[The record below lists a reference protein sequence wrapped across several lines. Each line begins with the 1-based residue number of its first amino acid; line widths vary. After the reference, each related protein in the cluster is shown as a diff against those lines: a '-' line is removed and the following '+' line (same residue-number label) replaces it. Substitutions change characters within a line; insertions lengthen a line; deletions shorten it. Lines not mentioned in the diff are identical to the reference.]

1 MNYTLQKL
9 NCKPLIGAILS
20 IVVALSLSTRAY
32 AAYSM
37 RLIPNFLFDNKS
49 VYIAENISPRSSTLS
64 SVTISYDS
72 LADLVYYCNEHGL
85 STTLAYNTALSVYV
99 GFVSDDALDIRKFRV
114 ASLHGLLGNVDGK
127 VYVAERKDSG
137 GGTVNNT
144 YNYNQTIINPPSVAP
159 TTRPRPGG
167 TVSSVVTDREL
178 QERIYHSVDS
188 LYQYMSL
195 IIDWLRFVDQDIVR
209 IYKQLDGNVVPA
221 LEAINNNIISFKN
234 SAVSSLRAAYSV
246 LSDSYDVQFNLL
258 GVARSLYSCVSGI
271 SSRLDSVISN
281 GVVQVNTT
289 SLETRLDKL
298 ISMYSKVNS
307 VVLDTAAVNGGQ
319 IKDAVGGELKDVMFW
334 GDTANVDNTFAS
346 SDGVAYSLND
356 VKTTVNGLTLRS
368 VNLGSTIPSYIAN
381 DPVLYAGVWRKG
393 TDYIISDTYNAST
406 GEYVQRVKSRT
417 FDGSENWWSAQ
428 FSSDSRFNL
437 FFLEYSSADNWYF
450 IAENS
455 THFNHLPV
463 MEFDNDIA
471 CLFSNYAAGISDS
484 SITSRYMSEVP
495 YILNGNGFWR
505 VLSYQKYTLDS
516 WKALLSDMSSAG
528 SPFTVL
534 YVPYSAVHS
543 STIQYFDPS
552 TIAIPEG
559 NSYIFSSNVRITGKY
574 ETYDSYTQTADIIT
588 AINNI
593 PPYDDAA
600 VVGAITKLENALS
613 KPSAT
618 VTADL
623 TEVTTRLDLILAEL
637 QSTSGSASCEHTYTQ
652 HMEQDADCILPGL
665 MISTCSQCG
674 DSYSEIVDP
683 LGHDWAISSHV
694 DAVTDPD
701 TGEETASAYDVYICS
716 RCGRTY
722 EDHTGNGAP
731 DEDYSNTSISQ
742 LVVQVFSKL
751 GTFAGKL
758 IGFFVHLLDKALT
771 SVDNVISK
779 FNDYTAQ
786 ISSFGGSY
794 PAWLTGF
801 WGIIPSELQA
811 ALTFSVICMAL
822 GAVGKKLLFS

>member
-20 IVVALSLSTRAY
+20 IMVALSLSTRAY

-37 RLIPNFLFDNKS
+37 RLIPNFLFDKKS
-49 VYIAENISPRSSTLS
+49 VYVAENISPRSSTLA

-85 STTLAYNTALSVYV
+85 STTLAYNSALSVYV
-99 GFVSDDALDIRKFRV
+99 GFVSDSALDVKKFRV
-114 ASLHGLLGNVDGK
+114 ASLHGLLGSVDGK
-127 VYVAERKDSG
+127 VYVAERENS

-144 YNYNQTIINPPSVAP
+144 YNYNQTIINPPSVTP
-159 TTRPRPGG
+159 STTPRPGG
-167 TVSSVVTDREL
+167 SVSSVVTDREL

-195 IIDWLRFVDQDIVR
+195 MIDWLRFVDQDITR
-209 IYKQLDGNVVPA
+209 IFKHLDNNVVPA

-258 GVARSLYSCVSGI
+258 GVARSIYSSVSGI
-271 SSRLDSVISN
+271 ASHLDSVISN
-281 GVVQVNTT
+281 GVVQVGSA
-289 SLETRLDKL
+289 SLEARLDKL

-307 VVLDTAAVNGGQ
+307 VVLDTAAINGSK
-319 IKDAVGGELKDVMFW
+319 IKAAVGGELEDVLFW
-334 GDTANVDNTFAS
+334 GNSGRANSNFITNT
-346 SDGVAYSLND
+346 VQYTLNGATKR
-356 VKTTVNGLTLRS
+356 V
-368 VNLGSTIPSYIAN
+368 
-381 DPVLYAGVWRKG
+381 AGVTIRGLQIG
-393 TDYIISDTYNAST
+393 TSVPASIHVDDALIESGIWQSGGKYRISDTYNAAT
-406 GEYVQRVKSRT
+406 GELVQRLGSTVY
-417 FDGSENWWSAQ
+417 DGSEAWKMTAKT
-428 FSSDSRFNL
+428 DGVNL
-437 FFLEYSSADNWYF
+437 FYLADSAFDAVEENIFCYPSRARYTYSSYASAFNGKQNAASAYTNNFTVWGGYIRFCVPAD
-450 IAENS
+450 
-455 THFNHLPV
+455 
-463 MEFDNDIA
+463 EFPD
-471 CLFSNYAAGISDS
+471 LAA
-484 SITSRYMSEVP
+484 
-495 YILNGNGFWR
+495 W
-505 VLSYQKYTLDS
+505 Q
-516 WKALLSDMSSAG
+516 KALKNIHAAG
-528 SPFTVL
+528 SPLEVWFVRP
-534 YVPYSAVHS
+534 VAVR
-543 STIQYFDPS
+543 TMLDRA

-559 NSYIFSSNVRITGKY
+559 DSTISADYIRITGRY
-574 ETYDSYTQTADIIT
+574 ETYDSYTQTADIIA

-593 PPYDDAA
+593 PPFDDTRLIA
-600 VVGAITKLENALS
+600 AITNMT
-613 KPSAT
+613 KPN
-618 VTADL
+618 VTTDL
-623 TEVTTRLDLILAEL
+623 TEVTSRLDLILAEL
-637 QSTSGSASCEHTYTQ
+637 QSSSGSASCEHTYTQ

-683 LGHDWAISSHV
+683 LGHDWVLSSHV

-701 TGEETASAYDVYICS
+701 TGEETASAYDVYTCS

>member
-1 MNYTLQKL
+1 MKRVIVFLL
-9 NCKPLIGAILS
+9 ACFLI
-20 IVVALSLSTRAY
+20 
-32 AAYSM
+32 
-37 RLIPNFLFDNKS
+37 
-49 VYIAENISPRSSTLS
+49 LS
-64 SVTISYDS
+64 SVSVSFAAAPVLSATKWCSPPSGFGGGSRVIPTDTVIPYSDLCDYRSSANRWLGSGMYPGFHGYATI
-72 LADLVYYCNEHGL
+72 VYTGSFYYIQLIQDGDTYWLCN
-85 STTLAYNTALSVYV
+85 
-99 GFVSDDALDIRKFRV
+99 
-114 ASLHGLLGNVDGK
+114 
-127 VYVAERKDSG
+127 SG
-137 GGTVNNT
+137 GGRYRTRAEYKSGDTPTTVPSTTPPSIDNHESTESDNT
-144 YNYNQTIINPPSVAP
+144 YISDPISPSNSTTELSALNRLVQFTYSQIKAIHGLWRTNIKIYNIQIKLRSLMWNTIDGINNI
-159 TTRPRPGG
+159 TTG
-167 TVSSVVTDREL
+167 
-178 QERIYHSVDS
+178 
-188 LYQYMSL
+188 
-195 IIDWLRFVDQDIVR
+195 
-209 IYKQLDGNVVPA
+209 IYKQVDLFNAYLPRLDDIYSR
-221 LEAINNNIISFKN
+221 LSSIEAASW
-234 SAVSSLRAAYSV
+234 SSV
-246 LSDSYDVQFNLL
+246 DVQGRIL
-258 GVARSLYSCVSGI
+258 SSVSGI
-271 SSRLDSVISN
+271 SSRLDALVTNTDGINFRLDSLVTNTDGINSRLDSVISN
-281 GVVQVNTT
+281 GVVQVGSA
-289 SLETRLDKL
+289 SLEARLDKL

-334 GDTANVDNTFAS
+334 GDTAKVDNTFVS

-368 VNLGSTIPSYIAN
+368 LNLGSTIPSYIVD

-406 GEYVQRVKSRT
+406 GEYVKRIETFTFNRENLQDASYEIVSRGGSVYLFQLVLPIPWVCYNGSYDLTYYLHIPFVDGFKWGASTLNVDAYNDCVCVYHDGFVLGVNSSYLADDVFSSLVSRT
-417 FDGSENWWSAQ
+417 PAMEMLFVPDPYFDHW
-428 FSSDSRFNL
+428 
-437 FFLEYSSADNWYF
+437 
-450 IAENS
+450 
-455 THFNHLPV
+455 
-463 MEFDNDIA
+463 
-471 CLFSNYAAGISDS
+471 
-484 SITSRYMSEVP
+484 VP
-495 YILNGNGFWR
+495 S
-505 VLSYQKYTLDS
+505 V
-516 WKALLSDMSSAG
+516 
-528 SPFTVL
+528 
-534 YVPYSAVHS
+534 
-543 STIQYFDPS
+543 QYFDLS

-559 NSYIFSSNVRITGKY
+559 DSTISAEHLRITGKY
-574 ETYDSYTQTADIIT
+574 ETYDSYTQTADIIK

-593 PPYDDAA
+593 PPYDDSGLIA
-600 VVGAITKLENALS
+600 AITGMTT
-613 KPSAT
+613 PT
-618 VTADL
+618 VTTDL
-623 TEVTTRLDLILAEL
+623 TEVTSRLDLILAEL

-683 LGHDWAISSHV
+683 LGHDWVLSSHV

-701 TGEETASAYDVYICS
+701 TGEETASAYDVYTCS

>member
-1 MNYTLQKL
+1 MK
-9 NCKPLIGAILS
+9 KRLIAILL
-20 IVVALSLSTRAY
+20 VALILPSCISVAHANEGY
-32 AAYSM
+32 AWVSNNLLPSYVVM
-37 RLIPNFLFDNKS
+37 RLLDLTDAFILDHDPSQGKVDYVSWISYDKLSEMSTGWSTAGVIVFNATMNAYFLRISYTPTSGIGGLKYGALGTSNGYCYGTKATEKSEVHIDN
-49 VYIAENISPRSSTLS
+49 
-64 SVTISYDS
+64 SVTIKKTTVINNPYIQSVLRSASKTATD
-72 LADLVYYCNEHGL
+72 VTTGL
-85 STTLAYNTALSVYV
+85 KN
-99 GFVSDDALDIRKFRV
+99 
-114 ASLHGLLGNVDGK
+114 
-127 VYVAERKDSG
+127 
-137 GGTVNNT
+137 
-144 YNYNQTIINPPSVAP
+144 
-159 TTRPRPGG
+159 
-167 TVSSVVTDREL
+167 
-178 QERIYHSVDS
+178 
-188 LYQYMSL
+188 
-195 IIDWLRFVDQDIVR
+195 IIDWLSLQCEATMLVNKRLDVTNDLLYWIANNFQDMLYAIGQADLLIAEVGIYQLENLFR
-209 IYKQLDGNVVPA
+209 ILDFLV
-221 LEAINNNIISFKN
+221 AINQNQVFAHSVQYQFF
-234 SAVSSLRAAYSV
+234 YDV
-246 LSDSYDVQFNLL
+246 LSRLDALITNTD
-258 GVARSLYSCVSGI
+258 GI
-271 SSRLDSVISN
+271 NSRLDSVISN
-281 GVVQVNTT
+281 GVVQVGSA
-289 SLETRLDKL
+289 SLEARLDKL

-307 VVLDTAAVNGGQ
+307 VVLDTAAINGGQ
-319 IKDAVGGELKDVMFW
+319 LKDAVGGELKDVVFW
-334 GDTANVDNTFAS
+334 GDTAKVGNTFVS

-406 GEYVQRVKSRT
+406 GEYVQRVRSRT

-437 FFLEYSSADNWYF
+437 FFLEYSSADDWYF

-534 YVPYSAVHS
+534 YVPYSAVQS
-543 STIQYFDPS
+543 STIQYLDPF

-559 NSYIFSSNVRITGKY
+559 NSYISSYNVRITGKY

-593 PPYDDAA
+593 PPYDDSGLIA
-600 VVGAITKLENALS
+600 AITGMTT
-613 KPSAT
+613 PT
-618 VTADL
+618 VTTDL
-623 TEVTTRLDLILAEL
+623 TEVTSRLDLILAEL

-683 LGHDWAISSHV
+683 LGHDWVLSSHV

-701 TGEETASAYDVYICS
+701 TGEETASAYDVYTCS

-742 LVVQVFSKL
+742 MVVQVFSKL

>member
-1 MNYTLQKL
+1 MKKF
-9 NCKPLIGAILS
+9 CKGLIAAVLF
-20 IVVALSLSTRAY
+20 VAVALSTVVTSYASAAAIGSAIKDIAGSSIKWAITPVKANKGEDELVAAKKYLDSVWRPLDSTDGTVEVTY
-32 AAYSM
+32 Q
-37 RLIPNFLFDNKS
+37 
-49 VYIAENISPRSSTLS
+49 TLS
-64 SVTISYDS
+64 DV
-72 LADLVYYCNEHGL
+72 LADLNMNGIPCQLKQLRGAGPVGYVIVGAGTAPILDGYGKYYFSNKYF
-85 STTLAYNTALSVYV
+85 TNTA
-99 GFVSDDALDIRKFRV
+99 GAIFR
-114 ASLHGLLGNVDGK
+114 AD
-127 VYVAERKDSG
+127 KDSS
-137 GGTVNNT
+137 GGTTNNT
-144 YNYNQTIINPPSVAP
+144 YNYNHTTVGGSSVAP
-159 TTRPRPGG
+159 STHPRPGG

-209 IYKQLDGNVVPA
+209 IYKQLDSNVVPA

-234 SAVSSLRAAYSV
+234 SVVSSLRAAYSV

-258 GVARSLYSCVSGI
+258 GVARSIYSSVSGI
-271 SSRLDSVISN
+271 ASRLDALVTNTDGINSRLDGVISN
-281 GVVQVNTT
+281 GVVQVGSA
-289 SLETRLDKL
+289 SLEARLDKL

-307 VVLDTAAVNGGQ
+307 VVLDTAAINGGQ
-319 IKDAVGGELKDVMFW
+319 IKAAVGGELKDVIFW
-334 GDTANVDNTFAS
+334 GDTARVDNTFVS

-534 YVPYSAVHS
+534 YVPYSAVQS
-543 STIQYFDPS
+543 STIRYFTPS

-559 NSYIFSSNVRITGKY
+559 DSTISANHLRITGKY

-588 AINNI
+588 AINNLQLSSG
-593 PPYDDAA
+593 
-600 VVGAITKLENALS
+600 VG
-613 KPSAT
+613 
-618 VTADL
+618 ADL
-623 TEVTTRLDLILAEL
+623 TAITTRLDTLINK
-637 QSTSGSASCEHTYTQ
+637 TSDTVVNVVNNNTYITN
-652 HMEQDADCILPGL
+652 
-665 MISTCSQCG
+665 
-674 DSYSEIVDP
+674 VF
-683 LGHDWAISSHV
+683 
-694 DAVTDPD
+694 
-701 TGEETASAYDVYICS
+701 
-716 RCGRTY
+716 
-722 EDHTGNGAP
+722 
-731 DEDYSNTSISQ
+731 Q
-742 LVVQVFSKL
+742 L
-751 GTFAGKL
+751 
-758 IGFFVHLLDKALT
+758 DDDT
-771 SVDNVISK
+771 SVVDTTK
-779 FNDYTAQ
+779 D
-786 ISSFGGSY
+786 G
-794 PAWLTGF
+794 
-801 WGIIPSELQA
+801 
-811 ALTFSVICMAL
+811 
-822 GAVGKKLLFS
+822 VGKVSGLFKWLWNNTFKGAFSHADITKLDGLL

>member
-1 MNYTLQKL
+1 MKKF
-9 NCKPLIGAILS
+9 CKGLIAAVLF
-20 IVVALSLSTRAY
+20 VAVALSTVVTSYASAAAIGSAIKDIAGSSIKWAITPVKANKGEDELVAAKKYLDSVWRPLDSTDGTVEVTY
-32 AAYSM
+32 Q
-37 RLIPNFLFDNKS
+37 
-49 VYIAENISPRSSTLS
+49 TLS
-64 SVTISYDS
+64 DV
-72 LADLVYYCNEHGL
+72 LADLNMNGIPCQLKQLRGAGPVGYVIVGAGTAPILDGYGKYYFSNKYF
-85 STTLAYNTALSVYV
+85 TNTA
-99 GFVSDDALDIRKFRV
+99 GAIFR
-114 ASLHGLLGNVDGK
+114 AD
-127 VYVAERKDSG
+127 KDSG

-144 YNYNQTIINPPSVAP
+144 YNYNQTTVGGSSVAP
-159 TTRPRPGG
+159 STRPRPGG

-195 IIDWLRFVDQDIVR
+195 IIDWLRFVDQDICR
-209 IYKQLDGNVVPA
+209 IFKQLNDNVVPA

-234 SAVSSLRAAYSV
+234 SAISSLRVACSV

-258 GVARSLYSCVSGI
+258 GVARSIYSGVSGI
-271 SSRLDSVISN
+271 DSRLDSVISN

-334 GDTANVDNTFAS
+334 GDTAKVDNTFVS

-406 GEYVQRVKSRT
+406 GEYVQRVKRRT

-428 FSSDSRFNL
+428 FPSDSRFNL

-534 YVPYSAVHS
+534 YVPYSAVQS

-559 NSYIFSSNVRITGKY
+559 SSYISSYNVRITGKY

-588 AINNI
+588 AINNLQLSSG
-593 PPYDDAA
+593 
-600 VVGAITKLENALS
+600 VG
-613 KPSAT
+613 
-618 VTADL
+618 ADL
-623 TEVTTRLDLILAEL
+623 TAITTRLDTLINK
-637 QSTSGSASCEHTYTQ
+637 TSDTVVNVVNNNTYITN
-652 HMEQDADCILPGL
+652 
-665 MISTCSQCG
+665 
-674 DSYSEIVDP
+674 VF
-683 LGHDWAISSHV
+683 
-694 DAVTDPD
+694 
-701 TGEETASAYDVYICS
+701 
-716 RCGRTY
+716 
-722 EDHTGNGAP
+722 
-731 DEDYSNTSISQ
+731 Q
-742 LVVQVFSKL
+742 L
-751 GTFAGKL
+751 
-758 IGFFVHLLDKALT
+758 DDDT
-771 SVDNVISK
+771 SVVDTTK
-779 FNDYTAQ
+779 D
-786 ISSFGGSY
+786 G
-794 PAWLTGF
+794 
-801 WGIIPSELQA
+801 
-811 ALTFSVICMAL
+811 
-822 GAVGKKLLFS
+822 VGKVSGLFKWLWNNTFKRAFTHADITKLDGLL

>member
-1 MNYTLQKL
+1 MKRVIVFLL
-9 NCKPLIGAILS
+9 ACFLI
-20 IVVALSLSTRAY
+20 
-32 AAYSM
+32 
-37 RLIPNFLFDNKS
+37 
-49 VYIAENISPRSSTLS
+49 LS
-64 SVTISYDS
+64 SVSVSFAAAPVLSATRWCSPPSGFGGGSRVIPTDTVISYS
-72 LADLVYYCNEHGL
+72 DLCDYRSSANRWLGSGMYPGFHGYATIVYTGSFYYIQLIQDGDTYWLCN
-85 STTLAYNTALSVYV
+85 
-99 GFVSDDALDIRKFRV
+99 
-114 ASLHGLLGNVDGK
+114 
-127 VYVAERKDSG
+127 SG
-137 GGTVNNT
+137 GGRYRTRAEYKSGDTPTTVPSTTPPSIDNHESTESDNT
-144 YNYNQTIINPPSVAP
+144 YISDPISPSNSTTELSALNRLVQFTYSQIKAIHGLWRTNIKIYNIQIKLRSLMWNTIDGINNI
-159 TTRPRPGG
+159 TTG
-167 TVSSVVTDREL
+167 
-178 QERIYHSVDS
+178 
-188 LYQYMSL
+188 
-195 IIDWLRFVDQDIVR
+195 
-209 IYKQLDGNVVPA
+209 IYKQVDLFNAYLPRLDDIYSR
-221 LEAINNNIISFKN
+221 LSSIEAASW
-234 SAVSSLRAAYSV
+234 SSV
-246 LSDSYDVQFNLL
+246 DVQGRIL
-258 GVARSLYSCVSGI
+258 SSVSGI

-281 GVVQVNTT
+281 GAVQVNTT

-307 VVLDTAAVNGGQ
+307 VVLDTASVNGGQ

-334 GDTANVDNTFAS
+334 GDTAKVDNTFVS

-534 YVPYSAVHS
+534 YVPYSAVQS

-701 TGEETASAYDVYICS
+701 TGEETASAYDVYTCS

>member
-1 MNYTLQKL
+1 
-9 NCKPLIGAILS
+9 
-20 IVVALSLSTRAY
+20 
-32 AAYSM
+32 
-37 RLIPNFLFDNKS
+37 
-49 VYIAENISPRSSTLS
+49 
-64 SVTISYDS
+64 
-72 LADLVYYCNEHGL
+72 
-85 STTLAYNTALSVYV
+85 
-99 GFVSDDALDIRKFRV
+99 
-114 ASLHGLLGNVDGK
+114 
-127 VYVAERKDSG
+127 
-137 GGTVNNT
+137 
-144 YNYNQTIINPPSVAP
+144 
-159 TTRPRPGG
+159 
-167 TVSSVVTDREL
+167 
-178 QERIYHSVDS
+178 
-188 LYQYMSL
+188 MSL
-195 IIDWLRFVDQDIVR
+195 IIDWLRFVDQDICR
-209 IYKQLDGNVVPA
+209 IFKNLNDNVVPA

-258 GVARSLYSCVSGI
+258 GVARSIYSGVSGI
-271 SSRLDSVISN
+271 AFRLDSVISN

-289 SLETRLDKL
+289 SLEARLDKL

-307 VVLDTAAVNGGQ
+307 VVLDTASVNGGQ

-334 GDTANVDNTFAS
+334 GDTAKVGNTFVS
-346 SDGVAYSLND
+346 SNGVAYSLND

-406 GEYVQRVKSRT
+406 GEYVQRVETITFNRETVLRITQFERANGRYVYALALAPDTTCPNRT
-417 FDGSENWWSAQ
+417 FLGVHSPINCTHADGAYYGVPGLYWGGDSSVSVDLGIVVGNDTCILW
-428 FSSDSRFNL
+428 SSDVATVSAFESWL
-437 FFLEYSSADNWYF
+437 YSVSPAVVINYV
-450 IAENS
+450 
-455 THFNHLPV
+455 PV
-463 MEFDNDIA
+463 
-471 CLFSNYAAGISDS
+471 NYAYWAAPNDP
-484 SITSRYMSEVP
+484 V
-495 YILNGNGFWR
+495 W
-505 VLSYQKYTLDS
+505 
-516 WKALLSDMSSAG
+516 
-528 SPFTVL
+528 SPTVRF
-534 YVPYSAVHS
+534 
-543 STIQYFDPS
+543 FDPS

-559 NSYIFSSNVRITGKY
+559 GSTISAEHLRITGKY

-623 TEVTTRLDLILAEL
+623 TEVTSRLDLILAEL

-683 LGHDWAISSHV
+683 LGHDWVLSSHV

-701 TGEETASAYDVYICS
+701 TGEETASAYDVYTCS

-731 DEDYSNTSISQ
+731 VEDYSNTSISQ

-758 IGFFVHLLDKALT
+758 ISFFVHLLDKALT

-811 ALTFSVICMAL
+811 ALTFSVICMVL